1 MRASN
6 QLQVRHTT
14 KRVYSTP
21 SEKRES
27 DNLLEYFRLPNFL
40 N

>member
-1 MRASN
+1 MCVRIF
-6 QLQVRHTT
+6 LQVRHTA
-14 KRVYSTP
+14 KQVYST
-21 SEKRES
+21 SGEKREA

>member
-6 QLQVRHTT
+6 QLQVRHTA
-14 KRVYSTP
+14 RQAYSTSCKKQP
-21 SEKRES
+21 A